1 MSDKSVTDK
10 PVNDKQI
17 VAIHAANFVKNDMLV
32 GLGTGST
39 ANYFIE
45 ELARRQ
51 KTENLKITTIAS
63 SIVSMNKAQSLGLNV
78 IALNQ
83 VVEID
88 LYVDGADEIT
98 PDLTLLKGRGY
109 DLVLEKLLAKA
120 AKQFLVVADK
130 SKLVDRI
137 GTNFAIPIEVMPMA
151 WKAAKHSLEAAGGIG
166 DLRQNVAKDGLTVT
180 SHGSLVLDMTFDKS
194 LSEDA
199 LNQLINNTPG
209 VVEHGIF
216 VGLAHHILVAD
227 NGKVTELSADT
238 LNAAAFNQDKRK

>member
-1 MSDKSVTDK
+1 MDDK
-10 PVNDKQI
+10 PINDKQA
-17 VAIHAANFVKNDMLV
+17 VAIHAAKYVKNGMLV

-51 KTENLKITTIAS
+51 TEENLKLTTIAS
-63 SIVSMNKAQSLGLNV
+63 SQVSMIKAQGLGLNV
-78 IALNQ
+78 IALTQ
-83 VVEID
+83 VAEID

-98 PDLTLLKGRGY
+98 PDMTLLKGRGY

-137 GTNFAIPIEVMPMA
+137 GTNYAIPIEVIPFA
-151 WKAAKHSLEAAGGIG
+151 WKATKRSLEAAGGVG
-166 DLRQNVAKDGLTVT
+166 DLRQNAAKDGLSIS
-180 SHGSLVLDMTFDKS
+180 SHGSLVLDMAFDKS
-194 LSEDA
+194 ISEEA
-199 LNQLINNTPG
+199 LNHLLNNTPG

-216 VGLAHHILVAD
+216 RGLTSAVLIAGD
-227 NGKVTELSADT
+227 GKIEERW
-238 LNAAAFNQDKRK
+238 K

>member
-1 MSDKSVTDK
+1 MDDK
-10 PVNDKQI
+10 PINDKQA
-17 VAIHAANFVKNDMLV
+17 VAIHAAKYVKNGMLV

-51 KTENLKITTIAS
+51 TEENLKVTTIAS
-63 SIVSMNKAQSLGLNV
+63 SQVSMIKALSLGLNV
-78 IALNQ
+78 IALTQ
-83 VVEID
+83 VAEID

-98 PDLTLLKGRGY
+98 PDMTLLKGRGY

-137 GTNFAIPIEVMPMA
+137 GTNYAIPIEVMPMA
-151 WKAAKHSLEAAGGIG
+151 WKTAKRSLETAGGVG
-166 DLRQNVAKDGLTVT
+166 DLRQNVAKDGLSIS
-180 SHGSLVLDMTFDKS
+180 SHGSLVLDMAFDKS
-194 LSEDA
+194 ISEEA
-199 LNQLINNTPG
+199 LNHLLNNTPG

-216 VGLAHHILVAD
+216 RGLTSAVLIAD
-227 NGKVTELSADT
+227 GGKIEERW
-238 LNAAAFNQDKRK
+238 K

>member
-1 MSDKSVTDK
+1 MATA
-10 PVNDKQI
+10 PINDKHT
-17 VAIHAANFVKNDMLV
+17 VAIHAAKYVKSGMLV

-51 KTENLKITTIAS
+51 LEENLKVTAIAS
-63 SIVSMNKAQSLGLNV
+63 SNISMIKAQSLGLNV
-78 IALNQ
+78 IGLTQ
-83 VVEID
+83 VSEID

-98 PDLTLLKGRGY
+98 PDMTLLKGRGY

-130 SKLVDRI
+130 SKLVPRI
-137 GTNFAIPIEVMPMA
+137 GSNFAIPIEVMPVA
-151 WKAAKHSLEAAGGIG
+151 WKAAKRNLEAAGGVG
-166 DLRQNVAKDGLTVT
+166 ELRQNVAKDGLTVT

-194 LSEDA
+194 ISESA

-216 VGLAHHILVAD
+216 YGLSSCILIAD
-227 NGKVTELSADT
+227 NGSIEERWA
-238 LNAAAFNQDKRK
+238 